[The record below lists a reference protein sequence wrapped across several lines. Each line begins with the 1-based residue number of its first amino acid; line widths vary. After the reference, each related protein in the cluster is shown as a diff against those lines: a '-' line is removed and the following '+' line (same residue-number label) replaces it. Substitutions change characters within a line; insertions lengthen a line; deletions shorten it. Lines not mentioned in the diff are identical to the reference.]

1 MWDSDLNIF
10 LNKYALLIDQATNLE
25 HGPLHNRI
33 MNTMYDYISDGYS
46 KSKSIRMALQTYK
59 NELGAFFYEDSDTEA
74 IEQSEDEDE
83 NEDEDDD
90 EDSTHSGEEESDET
104 EVEEI
109 D

>member
-10 LNKYALLIDQATNLE
+10 LNKYAVLIDQSTNLE

-59 NELGAFFYEDSDTEA
+59 HELGACFYEDPDTEA
-74 IEQSEDEDE
+74 IEQLEDEDE
-83 NEDEDDD
+83 DKDKDEDDD
-90 EDSTHSGEEESDET
+90 EDSAHSGEEESD
-104 EVEEI
+104 
-109 D
+109 